1 MVNKLKVDCLS
12 VGRLCGPPI
21 PHTDAHLS
29 VHGKQVEGG
38 LFKRGA
44 ALWAAYIPHTD
55 AHLSVH
61 GKQVEGGLFKRGAAL
76 WAAFPN
82 THAHLSVHGKQVEG
96 GLFKHGLSP
105 TLMHIV
111 WTN

>member
-1 MVNKLKVDCLS
+1 M
-12 VGRLCGPPI
+12 GRLCGPP
-21 PHTDAHLS
+21 
-29 VHGKQVEGG
+29 
-38 LFKRGA
+38 
-44 ALWAAYIPHTD
+44 IPHTD

>member
-1 MVNKLKVDCLS
+1 MVNKLKVVCLS
-12 VGRLCGPPI
+12 VGRLCGPP
-21 PHTDAHLS
+21 
-29 VHGKQVEGG
+29 
-38 LFKRGA
+38 
-44 ALWAAYIPHTD
+44 IPHTD

>member
-1 MVNKLKVDCLS
+1 MVNKLKVVCLS

-21 PHTDAHLS
+21 PHTA
-29 VHGKQVEGG
+29 
-38 LFKRGA
+38 
-44 ALWAAYIPHTD
+44 

>member
-1 MVNKLKVDCLS
+1 MVNKLKVVCLS

-38 LFKRGA
+38 LFK
-44 ALWAAYIPHTD
+44 H
-55 AHLSVH
+55 
-61 GKQVEGGLFKRGAAL
+61 GAAL

-82 THAHLSVHGKQVEG
+82 THALLTIHGKQVEG